1 MPYQRSKIPNLK
13 RVLTQAAEAAVE
25 TAQSGLVSYAQQQR
39 DLFVRK
45 IEEQKFASFRVIFY
59 PESGTNLS
67 PRWLARKAYK
77 GADERTA
84 IATGHYVSQIKVF
97 TKKPR
102 RKPFEV
108 RVGFDPRVRARDLD
122 GEVKPATLNLVARV
136 LEHGSERMQIPAR
149 PHWGPHFNVMRRE
162 APRVSIRLSK
172 LVADAIDRVLPG
184 FTEKRRT

>member
-13 RVLTQAAEAAVE
+13 RVLTKAAEAAVE

-84 IATGHYVSQIKVF
+84 HHATMASDENLRTFGDGIVAWHGF
-97 TKKPR
+97 T
-102 RKPFEV
+102 
-108 RVGFDPRVRARDLD
+108 
-122 GEVKPATLNLVARV
+122 
-136 LEHGSERMQIPAR
+136 HGSQ
-149 PHWGPHFNVMRRE
+149 
-162 APRVSIRLSK
+162 
-172 LVADAIDRVLPG
+172 
-184 FTEKRRT
+184 TQ

>member
-1 MPYQRSKIPNLK
+1 MPYKRSKIPDLK
-13 RVLTQAAEAAVE
+13 SVLTKAAGAAVE
-25 TAQSGLVSYAQQQR
+25 AAHTGLVSYATAQR

-45 IEEQKFASFRVIFY
+45 IEEQKFASFRVVFY

-84 IATGHYVSQIKVF
+84 IATGHYISQIKVF
-97 TKKPR
+97 TRKPR
-102 RKPFEV
+102 KQPFEV
-108 RVGFDPRVRARDLD
+108 RVGFDPRTRARDLD

-149 PHWGPHFNVMRRE
+149 PHWGPHFNGMRRE
-162 APRVSIRLSK
+162 APRVGTRLSK
-172 LVADAIDRVLPG
+172 LVAEAIDRVLPG
-184 FTEKRRT
+184 FTEKRRK